1 MLGYLGLALGAL
13 FLGTGVL
20 YAVVYARA
28 DSYFTEFREKFH
40 AEGWGRR
47 FYLFVMGERLLSPA
61 FLAML
66 SSKPLGTAPV
76 MVLQAALIVLL
87 LLIRPYK
94 GSKKNFRPLANYSIM
109 IVVAGILLGIAYTNE
124 PSGALAFYGPFA
136 ILLLLLVAVIYST
149 YALVRE
155 YLERCNQ

>member
-76 MVLQAALIVLL
+76 MALQAALIVLL

-94 GSKKNFRPLANYSIM
+94 GSKKNFRPLANYAITV
-109 IVVAGILLGIAYTNE
+109 IVAGILLVIAFTNE
-124 PSGALAFYGPFA
+124 PSGMLADYGPLV
-136 ILLLLLVAVIYST
+136 ILLLLLIVLAISI
-149 YALVRE
+149 YALVR
-155 YLERCNQ
+155 

>member
-94 GSKKNFRPLANYSIM
+94 GSKKNFRPLANYAITV
-109 IVVAGILLGIAYTNE
+109 IVAGILLVIAFTNE
-124 PSGALAFYGPFA
+124 PSGMLADYGPLV
-136 ILLLLLVAVIYST
+136 ILLLLLIVLAISI
-149 YALVRE
+149 YALVR
-155 YLERCNQ
+155 

>member
-76 MVLQAALIVLL
+76 MVLQAALVVLL

-94 GSKKNFRPLANYSIM
+94 GSKKNFRPLANYAITV
-109 IVVAGILLGIAYTNE
+109 IVAGILLVIAFTNE
-124 PSGALAFYGPFA
+124 PSGMLADYGPLV
-136 ILLLLLVAVIYST
+136 ILLLLLIVLAISI
-149 YALVRE
+149 YALVR
-155 YLERCNQ
+155 

>member
-61 FLAML
+61 FLAAL

-94 GSKKNFRPLANYSIM
+94 GSKKNFRPLANYAITV
-109 IVVAGILLGIAYTNE
+109 IVAGILLVIAFTNE
-124 PSGALAFYGPFA
+124 PSGMLADYGPLV
-136 ILLLLLVAVIYST
+136 ILLLLLIVLAISI
-149 YALVRE
+149 YALVR
-155 YLERCNQ
+155 